1 MRDGIMKTIPTD
13 DIEYKIAFLQ
23 VTLTALQELQ
33 SSNLTDLN
41 FTDENMRV
49 IEYYYKYVSHE
60 PVMEH
65 ETQEACLD
73 SFLEALD
80 ILTNPSSPIHQSK
93 WDRMSE
99 LVQDHRHDLEASDVR
114 EFEELKLFWNK

>member
-1 MRDGIMKTIPTD
+1 MRDGTMKTIPTE
-13 DIEYKIAFLQ
+13 DIEYKIAFFQ
-23 VTLTALQELQ
+23 VTLNALQELQ
-33 SSNLTDLN
+33 SNNLTDLD
-41 FTDENMRV
+41 FTGEDARV

-73 SFLEALD
+73 SFLEAMD
-80 ILTNPSSPIHQSK
+80 ILTDSSSPVHQSK

-99 LVQDHRHDLEASDVR
+99 FVQNHRHDLEASDVR
-114 EFEELKLFWNK
+114 EFEDLKTFWNK